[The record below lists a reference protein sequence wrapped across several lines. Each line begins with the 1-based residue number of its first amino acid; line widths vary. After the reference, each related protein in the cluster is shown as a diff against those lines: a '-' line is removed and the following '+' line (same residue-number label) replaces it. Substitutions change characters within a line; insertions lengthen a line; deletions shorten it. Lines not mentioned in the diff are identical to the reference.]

1 MSLRQ
6 SVACDVPG
14 CAVPV
19 AMKSR
24 FVSINLSAL
33 TSEFALAEPYECVHL
48 HVCEQCSKTREGR
61 AFVVAQLE
69 AYAAKVKR
77 S

>member
-6 SVACDVPG
+6 SVVCDVPG

-33 TSEFALAEPYECVHL
+33 TSEFAMAEPFEIVCL
-48 HVCEQCSKTREGR
+48 HICEQCSKTREGR
-61 AFVVAQLE
+61 AFMAARFE
-69 AYAAKVKR
+69 AYSAKVK

>member
-1 MSLRQ
+1 MSVHQ
-6 SVACDVPG
+6 SVVCDMPG

-33 TSEFALAEPYECVHL
+33 TSEFALAEPYVVVCL

-61 AFVVAQLE
+61 AFVAAQFE